1 MTMKR
6 FTTLV
11 AAVATCVMVAD
22 VVRGADIATTKMD
35 EIVTQIDSM
44 SFRDFVSRTAGEVNP
59 QKIGDYG
66 GDFGNY
72 WKNARVNFEGKT
84 FEAIVADTTNAR
96 NKAVHETAR
105 LVPNAVLG
113 NNTAPADLLLVKS
126 PGGVPTLVQAKL
138 GADGVL
144 DALGDPKYRG
154 MDIVTCH
161 ESRNELDSQLKKEM
175 SKATRR
181 GLPLAT
187 KYQRLKDALE
197 SGRVWKKLPCG
208 APLPER
214 SHVEAVSRNHYQGE
228 WNATAKKL
236 AAATDD
242 AALAVAT
249 AGTTTPK
256 IPKVATVAKA
266 GGAVDDVVATLG
278 TKVVRCAGPVAI
290 VCEVGYRGYRAYSTE
305 AEFAAGEISLEDRE
319 VKHAGN
325 VGGATGGVGGAAG
338 GAYGGAVVG
347 TLICPGIGPVVGG
360 VGGGVGGAIGGS
372 YAGEIVAE
380 TAMDAVHATGTT
392 VRGAVRWT
400 GKRLSQTY
408 NYITPW

>member
-1 MTMKR
+1 MNMKR
-6 FTTLV
+6 FINLV

-22 VVRGADIATTKMD
+22 VVRGADIATTTMD

-44 SFRDFVSRTAGEVNP
+44 SFQDLVSRTAGEVNP
-59 QKIGDYG
+59 QRIGEYG
-66 GDFGNY
+66 GEFVDY
-72 WKNARVNFEGKT
+72 WKNARVSFEGKT
-84 FEAIVADTTNAR
+84 FEAIVADTMNAR

-113 NNTAPADLLLVKS
+113 NHTAPADLLLVKS
-126 PGGVPTLVQAKL
+126 PGSVPTLVQAKL

-144 DALGDPKYRG
+144 EALGDPKYRG

-161 ESRNELDSQLKKEM
+161 ESLNELDSRLGKEM

-187 KYQRLKDALE
+187 EYQRLKDALE

-266 GGAVDDVVATLG
+266 GGAVDDVVTTLG
-278 TKVVRCAGPVAI
+278 TNVVRWAGPVAI
-290 VCEVGYRGYRAYSTE
+290 VCEVGYRGYSTE
-305 AEFAAGEISLEDRE
+305 AKFAAGEISQEDRE
-319 VKHAGN
+319 VKHAGSL
-325 VGGATGGVGGAAG
+325 GGATGGVSGAAG
-338 GAYGGAVVG
+338 GAYGGAGVG
-347 TLICPGIGPVVGG
+347 TLICPGIGTVAGGVVGAI
-360 VGGGVGGAIGGS
+360 GGAIGGS

-392 VRGAVRWT
+392 VRGTGRLLVRI
-400 GKRLSQTY
+400 Y